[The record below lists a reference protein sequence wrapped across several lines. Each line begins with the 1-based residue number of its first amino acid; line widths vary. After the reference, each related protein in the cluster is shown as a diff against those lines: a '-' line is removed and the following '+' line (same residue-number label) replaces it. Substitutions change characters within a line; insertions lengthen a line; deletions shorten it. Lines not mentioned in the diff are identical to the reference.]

1 MKTKDEIMQ
10 LSGRDL
16 DAAVAEALG
25 WDDISINPSTGHL
38 NGTHRLQSTII
49 RELVPRYSTDIAA
62 AWELVEKM
70 KEDEYWLS
78 ASYLVTLH
86 NGSFRAVYEVCFR
99 CVRAIR
105 GRDDVEA
112 TAIEFPEAISR
123 AFLLAMAGS

>member
-10 LSGRDL
+10 LSGWDL
-16 DAAVAEALG
+16 DAAVMMSRNIFYDG
-25 WDDISINPSTGHL
+25 NIPH
-38 NGTHRLQSTII
+38 
-49 RELVPRYSTDIAA
+49 YSTDIAA

-123 AFLLAMAGS
+123 AFLLAMAYRIIDL

>member
-10 LSGRDL
+10 LSGFDL
-16 DAAVAEALG
+16 DAAASTALG
-25 WDDISINPSTGHL
+25 YDFIPH
-38 NGTHRLQSTII
+38 
-49 RELVPRYSTDIAA
+49 YSTDIAA

-78 ASYLVTLH
+78 ASFLVTLH

>member
-1 MKTKDEIMQ
+1 MKKKDEIMK

-49 RELVPRYSTDIAA
+49 RELVPRYRTDIAD
-62 AWELVEKM
+62 AWKLVDELVAMGYIHNITTTSEGSETYFS
-70 KEDEYWLS
+70 KERINMAGMTDFYE
-78 ASYLVTLH
+78 AE
-86 NGSFRAVYEVCFR
+86 GS
-99 CVRAIR
+99 IP
-105 GRDDVEA
+105 
-112 TAIEFPEAISR
+112 PEAISR